1 MAAAQAPC
9 CSGVDVSPGSAPA
22 RHQRSE
28 GAGWS
33 GLGDV
38 PDRWDGCSCEGQ
50 MVEKRVKALKGV
62 KSFSLN
68 SITNQMKL
76 TYDPSALSVQDIETA
91 VKKAGAKA
99 VLVS

>member
-1 MAAAQAPC
+1 
-9 CSGVDVSPGSAPA
+9 
-22 RHQRSE
+22 
-28 GAGWS
+28 
-33 GLGDV
+33 
-38 PDRWDGCSCEGQ
+38 
-50 MVEKRVKALKGV
+50 MVEKRVKSLKGV

-68 SITNQMKL
+68 PITNQMKL